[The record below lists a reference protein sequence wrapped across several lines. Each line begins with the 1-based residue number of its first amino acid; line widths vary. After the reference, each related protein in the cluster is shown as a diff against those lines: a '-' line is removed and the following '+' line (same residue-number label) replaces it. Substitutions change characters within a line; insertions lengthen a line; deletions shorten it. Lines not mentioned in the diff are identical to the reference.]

1 MWCCSK
7 WSAPKIIIYYLPA
20 LVLINASPSINKSG
34 IWENMRSQTSR
45 IFGYIHDSLLSRG
58 RGSCP
63 WVVVL
68 ACWQCRVMSGS
79 MSCLTMV
86 TQGYR
91 VWVNSQGWRHVRFQT
106 RVQDI
111 PLTTSDARV
120 LIEVATGVAR
130 SWELKPGIGS
140 WVLRPGNF
148 FGLET

>member
-1 MWCCSK
+1 
-7 WSAPKIIIYYLPA
+7 
-20 LVLINASPSINKSG
+20 
-34 IWENMRSQTSR
+34 
-45 IFGYIHDSLLSRG
+45 
-58 RGSCP
+58 
-63 WVVVL
+63 
-68 ACWQCRVMSGS
+68 MSGS

-120 LIEVATGVAR
+120 LIEVATGVTR

-148 FGLET
+148 FGLETLVAEAAEETGNSPESWSCAIVVPKLCQTCAIVVPGGREACFLQSVSPDPAMKRKQRKIARRLNNSCR